1 MKKKHKSISYAKWGY
16 IFLLPFFVVYGIFS
30 LYPLL
35 ETFYNSFMNYVIDRG
50 AISGGWTTSSTEVSK
65 TVVTFCG
72 FDNFKAIFSGND
84 TLFQSFINTI
94 VMWLMGFIPQLAISL
109 LLAVWF
115 TDLRLKIRAQGFFK
129 TVIYLPN
136 VIMASAIAFLFYTLF
151 SQGGSLYE
159 LFRKLTGSSDSL
171 LNSVWGARGIV
182 AFINFLL
189 WYGNTTILL
198 MAAIMGVDPALYESA
213 SIDGATSNQTF
224 RKITLPLIRPIMS
237 YVLVT
242 SMIGGLQMYDVPALL
257 TKDLGNPQGKVMTII
272 MEIQARKD
280 SDVGKASAVCVV
292 IFLISAIVGFIT
304 MFGTNEK
311 KKKKKKPKNENV
323 IVKG

>member
-16 IFLLPFFVVYGIFS
+16 IFLVPFFVVYGIFS
-30 LYPLL
+30 LYPLI

-65 TVVTFCG
+65 TIVTFCG
-72 FDNFKAIFSGND
+72 FDNFKAIFSGSD
-84 TLFQSFINTI
+84 TLFQSFENTI
-94 VMWLMGFIPQLAISL
+94 IMWLMGFIPQLAISL

-151 SQGGSLYE
+151 SQGGSLYV
-159 LFRKLTGSSDSL
+159 LFEKITGKSDSL

-311 KKKKKKPKNENV
+311 KKKKKPKNENV